1 MLKLAAITTALL
13 ITAGVLAQSSDYV
26 DELVKTCA
34 DGTVVSVSQACAL
47 VCGSSD
53 TCREWAMA
61 RCAETDKKWRK
72 RQFSFRYEDPDNF
85 SYACSDPS
93 KSNNFV
99 DELIV
104 TGERLSPNELSIVE
118 FDKITGVKLRAAK
131 EFKHK
136 NYEVAF
142 PSLLKMAKMG
152 FVDAQAR
159 VGFIYLHGLGGQ
171 PKSNLKALGWL
182 GVAVSG
188 TTRATYR
195 EYFNRLMREV
205 PDEVLPTVEQTIASY
220 TSDYNHKAKEIVCF
234 RGGDNNHFSCLYTKH
249 MQKRADN
256 LFDACSARDPLCP
269 IPQFL

>member
-1 MLKLAAITTALL
+1 MLKLAAFTTALL

-26 DELVKTCA
+26 DEL
-34 DGTVVSVSQACAL
+34 
-47 VCGSSD
+47 
-53 TCREWAMA
+53 
-61 RCAETDKKWRK
+61 
-72 RQFSFRYEDPDNF
+72 
-85 SYACSDPS
+85 
-93 KSNNFV
+93 
-99 DELIV
+99 IV
-104 TGERLSPNELSIVE
+104 TGEK
-118 FDKITGVKLRAAK
+118 FDPDKMTLIDFDILTGMKLLAAK

-136 NYEVAF
+136 NYEEAF
-142 PSLLKMAKMG
+142 PTLLKMAKLG

-205 PDEVLPTVEQTIASY
+205 PAEVLPTVEQTIARY

-234 RGGDNNHFSCLYTKH
+234 RGGDNNHFSCLYAKH
-249 MQKRADN
+249 MQRRADD
-256 LFDACSARDPLCP
+256 LFLSCTGGGQFRGCP
-269 IPQFL
+269 I